1 MYIFPASMHLNEEN
15 IQKLFAR
22 ALSIVKIWAGLEEFS
37 FPFSLSQAFTFLPS
51 ELGIMLLS
59 LPHLLPDGTRLH
71 GGFLQG

>member
-1 MYIFPASMHLNEEN
+1 MHLNEEN
-15 IQKLFAR
+15 IQKILPE
-22 ALSIVKIWAGLEEFS
+22 LWVVKIWAGLEEFS

-59 LPHLLPDGTRLH
+59 LPHLLPDGTRLR